1 MISHGIYVL
10 KVSPT
15 DFPSAHNNIEN
26 HVTTI
31 AMNTTTPRSGSRGA
45 RGLCQPP
52 SRSAMGPVE
61 DEDQVAVRRDV
72 LLFLYTY
79 VYPFTELVELLT

>member
-1 MISHGIYVL
+1 MRDIPWYMIVY
-10 KVSPT
+10 PT
-15 DFPSAHNNIEN
+15 DFPSAQNKIDN

-61 DEDQVAVRRDV
+61 HEDQVAVRRDV
-72 LLFLYTY
+72 LLFYTHT
-79 VYPFTELVELLT
+79 FTRLPN